1 MIFGATGQEIR
12 GQLIAETSIQAAIAL
27 VIAVLLIKG
36 CLPAFNRFM
45 KADLVLSD
53 LVEGISGGLMLI
65 LLVIVILGPSLYIFS
80 RIGKNSLNDMMKTG
94 LVQRPKLVTGMVVA
108 QFVISVVLVV
118 MVLGIAQ
125 QMDPH

>member
-1 MIFGATGQEIR
+1 
-12 GQLIAETSIQAAIAL
+12 
-27 VIAVLLIKG
+27 
-36 CLPAFNRFM
+36 
-45 KADLVLSD
+45 
-53 LVEGISGGLMLI
+53 MLI

-125 QMDPH
+125 QMDYVGHVRP